1 MVAATGSDA
10 DESHHQ
16 SMSPLVHVDAPDD
29 SSDNSSPPI
38 ETIRIFHRVRLTT
51 LQFATRQVH
60 EEFWRGTLSEAV
72 AEFESRQPRGEITL
86 CIEGSGGDDAGLIV
100 NGVNRSTGEGLEAAL
115 KEMMDAGT
123 SPSEASKRAA
133 AELGAKK
140 KEAYALALKLAGK

>member
-1 MVAATGSDA
+1 M
-10 DESHHQ
+10 
-16 SMSPLVHVDAPDD
+16 
-29 SSDNSSPPI
+29 
-38 ETIRIFHRVRLTT
+38 
-51 LQFATRQVH
+51 
-60 EEFWRGTLSEAV
+60 
-72 AEFESRQPRGEITL
+72 
-86 CIEGSGGDDAGLIV
+86 

>member
-1 MVAATGSDA
+1 MIL
-10 DESHHQ
+10 Q
-16 SMSPLVHVDAPDD
+16 FFQ
-29 SSDNSSPPI
+29 
-38 ETIRIFHRVRLTT
+38 TIRIFDRVRLTT

-100 NGVNRSTGEGLEAAL
+100 NGVNRSTGEGLGAAL

>member
-1 MVAATGSDA
+1 
-10 DESHHQ
+10 
-16 SMSPLVHVDAPDD
+16 MSPLVYVDRPN
-29 SSDNSSPPI
+29 NSSILQFFNSSSPL
-38 ETIRIFHRVRLTT
+38 ETIRIFNRVRLTT
-51 LQFATRQVH
+51 LLRATRQVH

-86 CIEGSGGDDAGLIV
+86 CVEGSGGDDAGLIV

>member
-1 MVAATGSDA
+1 MILPIILPIILPRRLKLSAAFD
-10 DESHHQ
+10 
-16 SMSPLVHVDAPDD
+16 
-29 SSDNSSPPI
+29 
-38 ETIRIFHRVRLTT
+38 RVRLTT

-72 AEFESRQPRGEITL
+72 AEFKSRQPRGEITL

>member
-1 MVAATGSDA
+1 
-10 DESHHQ
+10 
-16 SMSPLVHVDAPDD
+16 MSPLVHVDAPDD

-60 EEFWRGTLSEAV
+60 EEFWRGTLSEAA

>member
-1 MVAATGSDA
+1 VR
-10 DESHHQ
+10 
-16 SMSPLVHVDAPDD
+16 SP
-29 SSDNSSPPI
+29 
-38 ETIRIFHRVRLTT
+38 
-51 LQFATRQVH
+51 
-60 EEFWRGTLSEAV
+60 
-72 AEFESRQPRGEITL
+72 L